1 MQSKNCLIIAE
12 AGVNHNGSL
21 DMARQ
26 LIDAAIEAE
35 VDYIKFQTFITEIN
49 ISKKT
54 EKALYQKIN
63 TQNKQEKQFEMVKKL
78 ELKFEDFRLLKNYC
92 ADKGIGFLSTGF
104 DLPSL
109 DFLYQ
114 IGQTFFKIPSGEITN
129 KPYLQHIAGKGKPV
143 IMSTGMANMQ
153 EIKAAL
159 DVLTENGLTRE
170 QVTVLHCNTGYPTPM
185 GDVNLKAMLTIQNEV
200 CVKVGYSDHT
210 LGIEI
215 PIAAVALGAKVIEKH
230 FTLDRNLPGPDH
242 KASLEPDELKAMVK
256 AIRNVELA
264 LNGSGIK
271 EPSKSEEPNIA
282 IARKSIHTN
291 QIVLAGTK
299 IASEHLIMKRPGT
312 GISPMDIDSVIGKTL
327 LITLEADTLLKWE
340 HMQS

>member
-35 VDYIKFQTFITEIN
+35 VDYIKFQTFITEFN